1 MVYITRIIYTF
12 FCNMIFKLLPLAL
25 AYVLY
30 SNVVDFVRQG
40 LEELIH
46 QIMDRLMRGLRES
59 NMHVLN
65 IRFVPQ

>member
-1 MVYITRIIYTF
+1 
-12 FCNMIFKLLPLAL
+12 MIFKLLPLAL